1 MTNKT
6 VPVLEVKEK
15 YESVPEF
22 QDFYEV
28 HQYFKGEPTYP
39 CVSKGDE
46 VFVEPDK
53 DNYFQTHRLPIRC
66 FARSESKREPHFI
79 ADVTHYEYVVFEPKL
94 QEYFDTEL
102 EKETREIKE
111 EYLEKE
117 AHVLNKEAQ
126 ADFEVQ
132 QARNQMSNLRKTFH
146 EKQQSWAK
154 DAFIGY
160 VTCFGIGYLV
170 AIGVILGG

>member
-1 MTNKT
+1 M
-6 VPVLEVKEK
+6 
-15 YESVPEF
+15 
-22 QDFYEV
+22 
-28 HQYFKGEPTYP
+28 
-39 CVSKGDE
+39 
-46 VFVEPDK
+46 
-53 DNYFQTHRLPIRC
+53 
-66 FARSESKREPHFI
+66 
-79 ADVTHYEYVVFEPKL
+79 FEPKL

-154 DAFIGY
+154 ETFIEY